1 MTQSPM
7 DTLTESAP
15 RHSIKSRR
23 PLVEGQEFVLI
34 VVIALVWVGLSLAT
48 STFWTAGNIQTILY
62 SVAPIAIIGVGMTAI
77 MVTAGIDVSVGSQL
91 AVVTASVALMLKE
104 LQWGIVL
111 TIVAALVIGGVL
123 GTINALLIVK
133 GKIHPM
139 IVTFGTLN
147 IFRFV
152 ALQIFGDSQIPGV
165 PGTFSFVGGSASAV
179 TLGIPNAMWLAVILV
194 LIQWFY
200 MRAYSGGR
208 HVYAIGNDSRAAR
221 LAGIN
226 VDRKLMILYITMGLL
241 VAVAALVQLGAGGLV
256 QQNVGIGLEM
266 KVIAACVIGGTSVL
280 GGRGTV
286 LGTLLGALLVGTVTS
301 AITLLG
307 WSSELTNLFVGVFII
322 IAVGIDLLRQRRRA
336 QL

>member
-1 MTQSPM
+1 MTHTPM
-7 DTLTESAP
+7 DTLTVST
-15 RHSIKSRR
+15 RR
-23 PLVEGQEFVLI
+23 AIARERRTLIEGQELVLI
-34 VVIALVWVGLSLAT
+34 GVIALVWLALSFAT
-48 STFWTAGNIQTILY
+48 NTFWTAGNIQTILY
-62 SVAPIAIIGVGMTAI
+62 SIAPIAIIGVGMTAV

-91 AVVTASVALMLKE
+91 AVVTASVGLILKE
-104 LQWGIVL
+104 LQWGIVP
-111 TIVAALVIGGVL
+111 TAVAALVIGGLL
-123 GTINALLIVK
+123 GAINALLIVK
-133 GKIHPM
+133 GNIHPM

-165 PGTFSFVGGSASAV
+165 PGTFSFIGGSSAAV
-179 TLGIPNAMWLAVILV
+179 TLGIPNAIWLAILLV
-194 LIQWFY
+194 LLQWIY
-200 MRAYSGGR
+200 MRSYSGGR
-208 HVYAIGNDSRAAR
+208 HIYAIGNDARAAR

-226 VDRKLMILYITMGLL
+226 VGRKLFLLYLSVGFL

-256 QQNVGIGLEM
+256 QQNVGLGLEM

-336 QL
+336 RL